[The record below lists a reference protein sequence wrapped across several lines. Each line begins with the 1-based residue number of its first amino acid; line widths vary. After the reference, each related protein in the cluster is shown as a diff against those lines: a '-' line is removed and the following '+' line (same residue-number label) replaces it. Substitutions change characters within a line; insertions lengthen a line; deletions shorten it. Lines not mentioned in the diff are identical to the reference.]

1 MEINGKTELYGV
13 IGNPVKHSL
22 SPVFQNVGFKSLGIN
37 AVYLPFEVPK
47 ESFEETVKGLL
58 EQKDIKNSLDD
69 YQKLIK
75 LNNIIEKKFQRK
87 SKSISQNMK
96 EKIENITKKKNVKR
110 SK

>member
-1 MEINGKTELYGV
+1 MKDKNLPDD
-13 IGNPVKHSL
+13 NNS
-22 SPVFQNVGFKSLGIN
+22 KSLKE
-37 AVYLPFEVPK
+37 LTQEVN
-47 ESFEETVKGLL
+47 SIIEEL
-58 EQKDIKNSLDD
+58 EKQKDIKNSLND

-96 EKIENITKKKNVKR
+96 EKIESITKKNVKK